1 MRLLQLMLLTIH
13 VILQVATP
21 LFSLFKVNFH
31 KTPASCKETAQ
42 QIFLTACSSPFFPS
56 TCSKLGIVS
65 STDRIRRQSKEVY
78 KGHYH
83 WTETR
88 GFITSSLWT
97 NALMQ
102 VKAYS
107 YKGAANSPARAY

>member
-1 MRLLQLMLLTIH
+1 MFLTISVAFH
-13 VILQVATP
+13 VATP
-21 LFSLFKVNFH
+21 LFSLFKINFH
-31 KTPASCKETAQ
+31 KIPASCNETAQ
-42 QIFLTACSSPFFPS
+42 QSFLKARNSPFSS
-56 TCSKLGIVS
+56 TCSRLSIVS

-83 WTETR
+83 WKETV
-88 GFITSSLWT
+88 GFITCSLWA

-107 YKGAANSPARAY
+107 YKHSANGTIRVTSTRS